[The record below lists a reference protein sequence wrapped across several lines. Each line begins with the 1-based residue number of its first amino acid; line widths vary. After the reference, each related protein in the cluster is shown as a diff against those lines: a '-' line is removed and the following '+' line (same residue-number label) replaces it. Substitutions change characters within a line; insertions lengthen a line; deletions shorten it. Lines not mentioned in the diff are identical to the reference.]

1 MDNFKIFCDK
11 YGGAILGFVVG
22 LVLAILLFCTNL
34 YKFVIAIALIIV
46 CIYLGNYFQRNK
58 ETVKEKLRKLIDRL

>member
-1 MDNFKIFCDK
+1 MDNFKIFCNK
-11 YGGAILGFVVG
+11 YGGAILGFAVG

-34 YKFVIAIALIIV
+34 YKFVIV

>member
-1 MDNFKIFCDK
+1 MDNFKIFCNK
-11 YGGAILGFVVG
+11 YGGAILGFAVG